1 LNRQI
6 IDYVEDFGDDKSSV
20 INAANEY
27 LLKSD
32 NSNINTHYTYFGR
45 TKSKVLSDAISSRL
59 IKRKFR
65 STFLEKNSLRQI
77 EHEKFV
83 YFPLQVD
90 PDRNLLLGAPYFTNQ
105 IESIR
110 NIVKSLPIDYKL
122 YVKEHPGQRREWRDI
137 SFYKEILD
145 IPNVKLIH
153 PSVSSEKIYQKC
165 SLVVTSG
172 GSSGFEATFFG
183 KPSIVFS
190 DVIYGR
196 LDSVTKINN
205 FDELALAIKNSLKKQ
220 INSDDLDKF
229 LIFLDKN
236 SFDFDLFGYIF
247 IEAKEFFH
255 DSVLIDVEIKE
266 RKMKKFLEKNSKLF
280 EIIGKQ
286 LIKEIE
292 SRG

>member
-1 LNRQI
+1 M
-6 IDYVEDFGDDKSSV
+6 
-20 INAANEY
+20 
-27 LLKSD
+27 
-32 NSNINTHYTYFGR
+32 
-45 TKSKVLSDAISSRL
+45 
-59 IKRKFR
+59 
-65 STFLEKNSLRQI
+65 
-77 EHEKFV
+77 
-83 YFPLQVD
+83 
-90 PDRNLLLGAPYFTNQ
+90 
-105 IESIR
+105 
-110 NIVKSLPIDYKL
+110 
-122 YVKEHPGQRREWRDI
+122 
-137 SFYKEILD
+137 
-145 IPNVKLIH
+145 KLIH